1 MQRYIQ
7 IAIFL
12 KYAYAYVSQ
21 NLKLYENSCAVGECM
36 GRYEEGK
43 GRKLNESWGGK
54 RRKNKAKRDGVE
66 IWKGGGGERKVKG
79 EERYGRGQI
88 KRN

>member
-1 MQRYIQ
+1 
-7 IAIFL
+7 
-12 KYAYAYVSQ
+12 
-21 NLKLYENSCAVGECM
+21 M